1 MFIHL
6 CFRAVVHVC
15 RYNLVQSCPC
25 VCTIVQSHTLV
36 PLYMHNCTHL
46 CSRALVLLC
55 LHHCAIAYPCSVV
68 PLCACACTIAHN
80 YAMMLSC
87 SRAFVHALTHTFMQ
101 LYACA
106 VVRLCGCTVAHS
118 CACAKVAGKARLR
131 RDPCRT
137 CLYDGHAQQNLTHL
151 LSLSHLSRASLSR
164 DTSSSWLMPKFVQMQ
179 SMSSP
184 SSRRQ
189 VATCSTTRSKSS
201 LLTWNSSGMAS
212 PEPSVRKSMLHSN
225 TMLKRRRK

>member
-36 PLYMHNCTHL
+36 PLCMHHCTTAYPCALVHAQL
-46 CSRALVLLC
+46 HTLMQSCACTLVLAPLRNRVPLFSRALVRLC
-55 LHHCAIAYPCSVV
+55 LHNY
-68 PLCACACTIAHN
+68 TQ

-106 VVRLCGCTVAHS
+106 VVL
-118 CACAKVAGKARLR
+118 LR
-131 RDPCRT
+131 IHALVQRSQERQGSEEIPAVPAYMMVMPSRT
-137 CLYDGHAQQNLTHL
+137 
-151 LSLSHLSRASLSR
+151 
-164 DTSSSWLMPKFVQMQ
+164 
-179 SMSSP
+179 
-184 SSRRQ
+184 
-189 VATCSTTRSKSS
+189 
-201 LLTWNSSGMAS
+201 
-212 PEPSVRKSMLHSN
+212 
-225 TMLKRRRK
+225 

>member
-106 VVRLCGCTVAHS
+106 VVL
-118 CACAKVAGKARLR
+118 LR
-131 RDPCRT
+131 IHALVQRSQERQGSEEIPAVPAYMMVMPSRTLPTCFPCRT
-137 CLYDGHAQQNLTHL
+137 CQ
-151 LSLSHLSRASLSR
+151 
-164 DTSSSWLMPKFVQMQ
+164 
-179 SMSSP
+179 
-184 SSRRQ
+184 
-189 VATCSTTRSKSS
+189 
-201 LLTWNSSGMAS
+201 
-212 PEPSVRKSMLHSN
+212 EPRGAEKLAR
-225 TMLKRRRK
+225 LG

>member
-46 CSRALVLLC
+46 RSCTVMQSCACTLVLAPLRNR
-55 LHHCAIAYPCSVV
+55 V
-68 PLCACACTIAHN
+68 PLFSCACTIAHN

-106 VVRLCGCTVAHS
+106 VVL
-118 CACAKVAGKARLR
+118 LR
-131 RDPCRT
+131 IHALVQRSQERQGSEEIPAVPAYMMVMPNRTLPTCLPCRT
-137 CLYDGHAQQNLTHL
+137 C
-151 LSLSHLSRASLSR
+151 
-164 DTSSSWLMPKFVQMQ
+164 
-179 SMSSP
+179 
-184 SSRRQ
+184 
-189 VATCSTTRSKSS
+189 
-201 LLTWNSSGMAS
+201 
-212 PEPSVRKSMLHSN
+212 PEPRGAEKPA
-225 TMLKRRRK
+225 RPG